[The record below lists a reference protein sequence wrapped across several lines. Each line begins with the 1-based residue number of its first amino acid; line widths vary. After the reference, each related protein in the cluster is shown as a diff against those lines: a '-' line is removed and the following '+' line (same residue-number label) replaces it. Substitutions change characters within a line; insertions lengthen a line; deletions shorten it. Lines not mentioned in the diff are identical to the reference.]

1 MLSEPLL
8 LRGKSKW
15 SQKLLEKW
23 WGFYADGFGGAEREA
38 LLESMRT
45 QNGGRAAQSADSIG
59 LLQALVRHL
68 PCFSARQF
76 ILLSCV
82 L

>member
-38 LLESMRT
+38 LQLMVRC
-45 QNGGRAAQSADSIG
+45 GP
-59 LLQALVRHL
+59 AL
-68 PCFSARQF
+68 C
-76 ILLSCV
+76 
-82 L
+82 